1 MNPVSEISTPSQ
13 QFKELSDDEIEA
25 LRQRWI
31 SALPD
36 EDDEPCSFCLWLEQV
51 EYKACQQN
59 RPQ

>member
-36 EDDEPCSFCLWLEQV
+36 EDDEPCSFCLCLEQV